1 MFISYERK
9 RTETDMTRFIEF
21 TTVYANRTQ
30 VDVMQY
36 GEAEMA
42 EVFAP
47 HERLWL
53 EQGKI
58 VEREDGKTTVV
69 DLQAFFKARSN

>member
-1 MFISYERK
+1 M
-9 RTETDMTRFIEF
+9 TTRFIQF

-30 VDVMQY
+30 VDVLQY
-36 GEAEMA
+36 GDDEMA

-58 VEREDGKTTVV
+58 VEREDKISKTTVV
-69 DLQAFFKARSN
+69 DLQAFFKTHSK